1 MNKVSNKTKKTID
14 IVVNV
19 ILWIFVAFAVAVT
32 VFAFATSSN
41 AKNVPVIGG
50 KCYLS
55 VMSDSMK
62 SDKAES
68 FKKGDLIIGEY
79 IYNKADAIDSL
90 KVGDIITFEID
101 LNGDGE
107 ISKGEYD
114 THRITA
120 IDRDDNGM
128 PLAFYTKGDNPE
140 FANQDPSFL
149 GDRVRRVNVI
159 AKYNGSKVGGVGGFL
174 SFIGS
179 KLGFG
184 LCIILPLVIFFG
196 YEVYVFVKTVLSVKN
211 EGKKVITAADEEL
224 IKQRAIEEYL
234 RSQNQANDEQSQ
246 SEDK

>member
-1 MNKVSNKTKKTID
+1 M
-14 IVVNV
+14 
-19 ILWIFVAFAVAVT
+19 L
-32 VFAFATSSN
+32 
-41 AKNVPVIGG
+41 
-50 KCYLS
+50 
-55 VMSDSMK
+55 
-62 SDKAES
+62 
-68 FKKGDLIIGEY
+68 
-79 IYNKADAIDSL
+79 
-90 KVGDIITFEID
+90 GDIITFEID

>member
-79 IYNKADAIDSL
+79 IYDKADAIDSL

-159 AKYNGSKVGGVGGFL
+159 AKYNGSKVGGVGGFSHL
-174 SFIGS
+174 
-179 KLGFG
+179 
-184 LCIILPLVIFFG
+184 
-196 YEVYVFVKTVLSVKN
+196 
-211 EGKKVITAADEEL
+211 
-224 IKQRAIEEYL
+224 
-234 RSQNQANDEQSQ
+234 
-246 SEDK
+246 

>member
-79 IYNKADAIDSL
+79 IYDKADAIDSL

-107 ISKGEYD
+107 ISKAN
-114 THRITA
+114 TILTA
-120 IDRDDNGM
+120 
-128 PLAFYTKGDNPE
+128 
-140 FANQDPSFL
+140 
-149 GDRVRRVNVI
+149 
-159 AKYNGSKVGGVGGFL
+159 
-174 SFIGS
+174 
-179 KLGFG
+179 
-184 LCIILPLVIFFG
+184 LPLST
-196 YEVYVFVKTVLSVKN
+196 EMTTVCRWLF
-211 EGKKVITAADEEL
+211 I
-224 IKQRAIEEYL
+224 QRVTIPNSPIRIRAFWATE
-234 RSQNQANDEQSQ
+234 
-246 SEDK
+246 